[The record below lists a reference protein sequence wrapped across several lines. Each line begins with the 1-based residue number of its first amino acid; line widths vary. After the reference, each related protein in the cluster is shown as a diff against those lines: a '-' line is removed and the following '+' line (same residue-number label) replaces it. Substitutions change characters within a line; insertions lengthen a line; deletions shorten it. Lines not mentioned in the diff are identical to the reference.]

1 MQGMSKEADWSLSR
15 AKYDKNEHIIWTWPT
30 NLAAVSGWEAEK
42 AGDEQGDGDKKREAK
57 ASSDGEAHVDST
69 QQVKCI
75 WTLWVVSIWDVSP

>member
-1 MQGMSKEADWSLSR
+1 MTKMNISYGHGLQTLQLSL
-15 AKYDKNEHIIWTWPT
+15 
-30 NLAAVSGWEAEK
+30 LGWEAEK

-75 WTLWVVSIWDVSP
+75 YLDSVSCLYLGCLSIILSCPAAA

>member
-1 MQGMSKEADWSLSR
+1 MTKMNISYGHGLQTLQLSV
-15 AKYDKNEHIIWTWPT
+15 
-30 NLAAVSGWEAEK
+30 LGWEAEK

-75 WTLWVVSIWDVSP
+75 YLDSVSCLYLGCLSIILSCPAAA